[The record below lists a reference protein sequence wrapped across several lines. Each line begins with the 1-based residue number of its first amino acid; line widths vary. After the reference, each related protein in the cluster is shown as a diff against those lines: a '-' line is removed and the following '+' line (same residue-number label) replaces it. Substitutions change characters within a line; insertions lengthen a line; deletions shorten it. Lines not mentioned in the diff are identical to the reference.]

1 MGLPLKKVSFDVEI
15 DQGFADVKITQFYEN
30 PKDNALEILFRM
42 PHSDTFTITKIQATF
57 FLEDGSHK
65 MLETKVEARVK
76 AEQKYDDAIA

>member
-30 PKDNALEILFRM
+30 TKDNALEILFRM

-57 FLEDGSHK
+57 LLEDGSHK